1 MSRDKDDEGK
11 VLSFPFGR
19 RKAPGTPNLEEEVG
33 DAPSVDLPPPSSFP
47 TPPPLPDP
55 PGADE
60 DTPAPDEAL
69 VDLDTL
75 AAPAPDFVQAAVEA
89 VLFASDK
96 PLSLAQL
103 RSALG
108 DVRAGLLRG
117 ALANLA
123 ATLEDRNAGI
133 RLVEVAGGW
142 QLRTVPR
149 AATYVA
155 AVLGTRPTRLSKAAI
170 ETLAIVAYRQ
180 PVTRQEVE
188 DIRGVDAGGMLR
200 SLLEKRLL
208 TVMGRKEEAG
218 RPLIYGTSPEF
229 LSLYGLRD
237 LSDLPTLRDLRE
249 LREDDPSDATVQPE
263 LFDPE

>member
-1 MSRDKDDEGK
+1 MSTEDEGK

-19 RKAPGTPNLEEEVG
+19 KPKVSAPIQLEQ
-33 DAPSVDLPPPSSFP
+33 DAREAEAPPKPPPA
-47 TPPPLPDP
+47 PPEL
-55 PGADE
+55 E
-60 DTPAPDEAL
+60 SAL
-69 VDLDTL
+69 VELDTL

-89 VLFASDK
+89 VLFSCDK
-96 PLSLAQL
+96 PIDLNSL

-108 DVRAGLLRG
+108 DVRPGLLRG
-117 ALANLA
+117 ALANLRES
-123 ATLEDRNAGI
+123 LEDRNAGV
-133 RLVEVAGGW
+133 RLVEVGGGY

-149 AATYVA
+149 AARFVSA
-155 AVLGTRPTRLSKAAI
+155 AIGAKPTRLSRAAI

-188 DIRGVDAGGMLR
+188 EIRGVDAGGMLR

-208 TVMGRKEEAG
+208 TVMGRKEEPG
-218 RPLIYGTSPEF
+218 RPLLYGTSPDF

-249 LREDDPSDATVQPE
+249 LREDDAADSAVQPT
-263 LFDPE
+263 LFEVDGLNKDE

>member
-1 MSRDKDDEGK
+1 MSEKDPGK

-19 RKAPGTPNLEEEVG
+19 KPKKAPEPE
-33 DAPSVDLPPPSSFP
+33 PSP
-47 TPPPLPDP
+47 
-55 PGADE
+55 
-60 DTPAPDEAL
+60 PAPETLTAPPAPPEPDAAL

-75 AAPAPDFVQAAVEA
+75 SAPPPDFVQAAVEA
-89 VLFASDK
+89 VLFACDK
-96 PLSLAQL
+96 PIDLNSL

-108 DVRAGLLRG
+108 DVRPGLLRG
-117 ALANLA
+117 ALANLRES
-123 ATLEDRNAGI
+123 LEDRNAGV
-133 RLVEVAGGW
+133 RLVEVGGGY

-149 AATYVA
+149 AASYVSA
-155 AVLGTRPTRLSKAAI
+155 AIGAKPTRLSRAAI

-188 DIRGVDAGGMLR
+188 EIRGVDAGGMLR

-208 TVMGRKEEAG
+208 TVMGRKEEPG
-218 RPLIYGTSPEF
+218 RPLLYGTSPDF

-249 LREDDPSDATVQPE
+249 LREDDPADSAVQPG
-263 LFDPE
+263 LFQVDETPEQE